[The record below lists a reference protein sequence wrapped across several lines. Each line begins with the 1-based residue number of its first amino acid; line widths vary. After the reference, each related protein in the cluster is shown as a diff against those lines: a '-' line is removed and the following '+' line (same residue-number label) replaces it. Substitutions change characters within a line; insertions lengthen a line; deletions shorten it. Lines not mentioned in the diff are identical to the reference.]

1 MKRITTPPS
10 LQSFLEATLD
20 VDRLKI
26 ISILSQEPAS
36 LLDLAEKADQVPT
49 MLLRNL
55 ELLEEAN
62 LVETVDQ
69 KGRTVYRFDPKNLE
83 LMARQKLSEPQNQ
96 VDLSS
101 FDLSENQQGI
111 IKNYIRSDGSLKLI
125 PSQSKK
131 IIAILEYVS
140 QAFEFDKYYSEKE
153 VNAMLNHYHLDTTSL
168 RRYLVDFGYLGRE
181 NNGIRYWRT
190 EKR

>member
-1 MKRITTPPS
+1 MIRITTPPS

-55 ELLEEAN
+55 ELLEQAN